1 VELLKELNDLK
12 IQKTTLSSKVEE
24 YSGYVQLYK
33 EQLNSRESKVVELE
47 NERKNLYTQIIKV
60 QVSLGTYKV
69 LFYSIIG
76 IVVLFGILFGLGIIQ
91 LGQ

>member
-1 VELLKELNDLK
+1 MELLKELNDLK